1 MCWEKERFQ
10 KWGGGDKKG
19 ECKDE
24 YGQNILYTYIKLS
37 ENKNLFLKIS
47 YGILW

>member
-1 MCWEKERFQ
+1 MDVLRKRKVSE
-10 KWGGGDKKG
+10 GGGDKKG

-24 YGQNILYTYIKLS
+24 YDQNILYTYIKLS